1 MTSIATYVVVVVV
14 PLVVVYVAFS
24 ALVRGVPKGTGYE
37 VEVKLFPP
45 SIRRR
50 VDATDTRPPDPDA
63 VPEIPVIPVSEDGM
77 NEVKRICIFP
87 ARMTRTRR
95 GGKKVPK

>member
-14 PLVVVYVAFS
+14 PLLVVYIAFC

-50 VDATDTRPPDPDA
+50 VDASDTRPSDQDA
-63 VPEIPVIPVSEDGM
+63 VPSSAQFGNKQAEVGMSVNVNPVRHDTHKAHGTVVE
-77 NEVKRICIFP
+77 
-87 ARMTRTRR
+87 
-95 GGKKVPK
+95 

>member
-14 PLVVVYVAFS
+14 PLVVVYIAFC

-50 VDATDTRPPDPDA
+50 VDASDTRPPDQDA
-63 VPEIPVIPVSEDGM
+63 VPSSPVSNSASED
-77 NEVKRICIFP
+77 
-87 ARMTRTRR
+87 
-95 GGKKVPK
+95 